1 VEDIMTKSKGYIP
14 PGFRTVTP
22 YLVVPGVA
30 RLIDFLK
37 EAFDAEEIVRAARE
51 DGSIAHAGARIGDSM
66 VEMGEATGNWRPMP
80 AGLHLYVKDA
90 DATYA
95 RAIKAGGVSLY
106 DPKDM
111 DYGDHE
117 GGVADPSGNHWYIA
131 THTAGKHF
139 VPNGLATVTAGF
151 SVKGAADFLAFVVK
165 ALGAEI
171 VVKHE
176 GPNGAV
182 GHAKVRI
189 GDSVMECSE
198 AHGQWGPRPVAMHL
212 YVPDTDAGYKTAM
225 AAGATS
231 LSEPRDQFYGE
242 RSGGVLDPW
251 GNHWYIATH
260 KEDLTTEELMSR
272 GAAQGQS
279 VT

>member
-1 VEDIMTKSKGYIP
+1 MTKSKGYIP
-14 PGFRTVTP
+14 PGFRSVTP

-37 EAFDAEEIVRAARE
+37 EAFGAEEIVLAARE
-51 DGSIAHAGARIGDSM
+51 DGSIAHAGVRIGESM
-66 VEMGEATGNWRPMP
+66 VEMGEAIGVWRPMP

-95 RAIKAGGVSLY
+95 LAIKAGGVSLY
-106 DPKDM
+106 EPKDM
-111 DYGDHE
+111 DYRDHE
-117 GGVADPSGNHWYIA
+117 GGVTDPSGNDWYIG
-131 THTAGKHF
+131 THKSGKHF
-139 VPNGLATVTAGF
+139 VPEGLGMVTGGF
-151 SVKGAADFLAFVVK
+151 SVKGAAEFLAFLVK
-165 ALGAEI
+165 AFDANI
-171 VVKHE
+171 VVQHE

-198 AHGQWGPRPVAMHL
+198 AHGHWGPRPVAMHL
-212 YVPDTDAGYKTAM
+212 YVPDADAGYKTAM

-231 LSEPRDQFYGE
+231 LSEPKDQFYGE
-242 RSGGVLDPW
+242 RSGGVLDAW

-260 KEDLTTEELMSR
+260 KEELTTEELMSR